1 MEDNNET
8 KKTSKKQTIAEKM
21 NSTRVLITNLSADE
35 NLKLGVLE
43 FGFDEESFTFGQ
55 NKYSEG
61 ILKIQAK
68 DELYGEFYKVTERI
82 NEKAVEVFTIYTEDL
97 TLARRALKGLP
108 DLLDK
113 LGMKTKSAR
122 TFAQRIK
129 DARHFYMTAIAD
141 PEILEKFTK
150 FNLTLEK
157 LQNRL
162 TLLEELEA
170 LDALQ
175 EDLRGKAQ
183 IATEE
188 RNRVLKE
195 LFDWAAD
202 LIAVCRIAFKDEP
215 QTLERLGIRVP
226 S

>member
-8 KKTSKKQTIAEKM
+8 KKTTKKQTIAEKM
-21 NSTRVLITNLSADE
+21 NSTRVLITNLTADE

-43 FGFDEESFTFGQ
+43 FGFDEESLTFGK
-55 NKYSEG
+55 NKYNEG
-61 ILKIQAK
+61 IQKIQEK
-68 DELYGEFYKVTERI
+68 DELYGEFYKITERL
-82 NEKAVEVFTIYTEDL
+82 NDKAVVVFKIHMEDL

-113 LGMKTKSAR
+113 LSIQTKSAR
-122 TFAQRIK
+122 SFAQRIK
-129 DARHFYMTAIAD
+129 DARHFYLTAIGD

-157 LQNRL
+157 LQNHL

-170 LDALQ
+170 LDAHQ